1 MMGARLKLLAL
12 IAIPL
17 APLLLAWTLFF
28 HFPELAPRQTTNHG
42 TLIQPPLRAE
52 FLAPGLAP
60 EMSPGLTKR
69 PKWTLLH
76 LGAASCSPD
85 CAQLLYLSR
94 QVVKGLGRRESQV
107 QRLLVTPQP
116 PDPAFRALL
125 ATDDPALQTLVA
137 DTAPLSA
144 LAESRPLLL
153 MDPQGHIMMHYSLD
167 KAGKP
172 LLEDLKRLLR

>member
-1 MMGARLKLLAL
+1 MTSARLKLLAL

-17 APLLLAWTLFF
+17 APLLLAWTIFF
-28 HFPELAPRQTTNHG
+28 HFPELAPRQTTNQG

-52 FLAPGLAP
+52 ALAPGLAP
-60 EMSPGLTKR
+60 NPSPA
-69 PKWTLLH
+69 PHWTLLQV
-76 LGAASCSPD
+76 GAASCSPD

-107 QRLLVTPQP
+107 QRLLVSPQP
-116 PDPAFRALL
+116 PGPAFRALL
-125 ATDDPALQTLVA
+125 AQEDPALEVLLA
-137 DTAPLSA
+137 DTRPLKA
-144 LAESRPLLL
+144 IAESRPLLLL